1 MVRRV
6 RTFGETVLCRLT
18 IGTAQQAGY
27 MRASSLAADVQA
39 LQDDVAGIDR
49 QISVATSTTY
59 VQDTVTEAIDELDD
73 LEGME
78 F

>member
-1 MVRRV
+1 
-6 RTFGETVLCRLT
+6 
-18 IGTAQQAGY
+18 